1 MSAIDR
7 YAHRCLGIIACPS
20 RYPIMSGNDAQRSVP
35 IYQLD
40 QDVDG
45 QERSFQGK
53 RGDILIGGGSGESP
67 ALRISM
73 PEALHFYTH
82 EDWERFSGSET
93 WTSTTIATAYWSM
106 TQAYVFGDG
115 YRAVGWSPPKSIEVW
130 LMEHVLSFL
139 ARHYLSDY
147 TQDIGAESLNEDG
160 SICRLPTA
168 DEARL

>member
-20 RYPIMSGNDAQRSVP
+20 RYPIMSGNDAQRLVP
-35 IYQLD
+35 IYRLD
-40 QDVDG
+40 QDVDV

-53 RGDILIGGGSGESP
+53 RGDVLIGGGSGESA

-73 PEALHFYTH
+73 PDAFYFYTH
-82 EDWERFSGSET
+82 EDWERFSGSGT
-93 WTSTTIATAYWSM
+93 WTPTTIATAYWSM

-115 YRAVGWSPPKSIEVW
+115 YHAVGWTPTKRIEVW
-130 LMEHVLSFL
+130 LTEHTLSFL
-139 ARHYLSDY
+139 AQHYPSDY
-147 TQDIGAESLNEDG
+147 AHDIGAEPLGEDG